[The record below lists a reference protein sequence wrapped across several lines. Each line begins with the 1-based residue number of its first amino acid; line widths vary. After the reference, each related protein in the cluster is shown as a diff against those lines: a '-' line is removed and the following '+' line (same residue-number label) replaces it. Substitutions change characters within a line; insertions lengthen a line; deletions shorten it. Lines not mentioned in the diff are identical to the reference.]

1 MGKEELTYTS
11 GGTDTHG
18 THKEIIIESPQ
29 KLNLKQPYDPAVL
42 LLGK

>member
-1 MGKEELTYTS
+1 MGKEELLYTS
-11 GGTDTHG
+11 GGTDIHRTDM
-18 THKEIIIESPQ
+18 EIIIESPQ